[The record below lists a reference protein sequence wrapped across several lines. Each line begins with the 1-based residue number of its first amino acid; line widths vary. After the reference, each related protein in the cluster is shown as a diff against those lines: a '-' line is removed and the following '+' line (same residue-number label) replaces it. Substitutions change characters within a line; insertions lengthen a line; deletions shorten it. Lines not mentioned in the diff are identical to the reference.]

1 MSVQS
6 DSSEERAHFDRNF
19 RTDVF
24 ALLARGTFGN
34 AAKSVLRGPAS
45 TIGILP
51 FSRTFLLRAN
61 PLQFRTELYNAFNH
75 TRSMPGL
82 YGKV

>member
-24 ALLARGTFGN
+24 ALLRGALSAT
-34 AAKSVLRGPAS
+34 
-45 TIGILP
+45 LP
-51 FSRTFLLRAN
+51 KRCCEDRHQQLGYCRFQELPVTSESGFSSG
-61 PLQFRTELYNAFNH
+61 
-75 TRSMPGL
+75 RSFTMHSITLVQCLG
-82 YGKV
+82 